1 MIGDEPTPKD
11 TESMSNEPL
20 ARSALTPAVGD
31 PLAHQ
36 GNAAPADRP
45 VEGRRINFLAWG
57 IASVAGIAMW
67 VFILKGL

>member
-1 MIGDEPTPKD
+1 MIGDEPTPRD

-20 ARSALTPAVGD
+20 ARSALTPASGD
-31 PLAHQ
+31 PLVQ
-36 GNAAPADRP
+36 ENAAPDRP

-67 VFILKGL
+67 VLILKGL